1 MRIPLFVVVA
11 VGALVP
17 IGIALADI
25 AGQAEARLNPAA
37 DGEQLRLVSLGE
49 RVVHDIRGTRAQ
61 TSTAIR
67 DAREDGDVLLATCLE
82 ETLVELKSLERKA
95 GEQIGLLRGAATA
108 ETARVSYVL
117 LTVVGQKAELV
128 AADAAQCRGAEWHG
142 EAADRLAPPT
152 DPNAVPSDDLARPT
166 EGPNATFVPP
176 PPAGPMTGSSPI
188 TEIPVEMP
196 PVPPAATPT
205 R

>member
-1 MRIPLFVVVA
+1 MRIPLLVVVA

-25 AGQAEARLNPAA
+25 AGPGGAPLNPAA

-49 RVVHDIRGTRAQ
+49 RVVHDIRGAKVQ
-61 TSTAIR
+61 TSAAIR
-67 DAREDGDVLLATCLE
+67 DARENGDVLLATCLDE
-82 ETLVELKSLERKA
+82 ILAELKRLEGKA
-95 GEQIGLLRGAATA
+95 GEQIGLLRGAATV
-108 ETARVSYVL
+108 ETARVPYVL

-128 AADAAQCRGAEWHG
+128 AADAAQCRGADWQGDAE
-142 EAADRLAPPT
+142 ERLAPPT
-152 DPNAVPSDDLARPT
+152 DPNAAPSDDLARPT
-166 EGPNATFVPP
+166 EGPGPIFVPP
-176 PPAGPMTGSSPI
+176 PPAGPMTGSAPI